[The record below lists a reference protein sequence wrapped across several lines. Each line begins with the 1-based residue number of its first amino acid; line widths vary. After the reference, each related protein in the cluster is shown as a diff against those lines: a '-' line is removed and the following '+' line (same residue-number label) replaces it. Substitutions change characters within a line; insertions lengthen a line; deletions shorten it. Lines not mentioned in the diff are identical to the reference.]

1 MPTATGHTTA
11 IRASQVIGT
20 ALYNTSGEEI
30 GKVEDI
36 VLDKTRNDIMFA
48 VVSVGGI
55 TTTSHSYHALPWVVL
70 DYNEAS
76 GGYVARFTTGQ
87 IANGPAVSVVS
98 ELTKNDGAVARD
110 AAYRHYKVDKD
121 W

>member
-1 MPTATGHTTA
+1 MPTETGHTTA
-11 IRASQVIGT
+11 IRASQVMGKT
-20 ALYNTSGEEI
+20 LYNVSGEEI

-36 VLDKTRNDIMFA
+36 ILDKTTNHIMFA

-76 GGYVARFTTGQ
+76 DGYVVGFTTGQ
-87 IANGPAVSVVS
+87 MSNGPAVSAVS
-98 ELTKNDGAVARD
+98 ELIKNDGAVARD